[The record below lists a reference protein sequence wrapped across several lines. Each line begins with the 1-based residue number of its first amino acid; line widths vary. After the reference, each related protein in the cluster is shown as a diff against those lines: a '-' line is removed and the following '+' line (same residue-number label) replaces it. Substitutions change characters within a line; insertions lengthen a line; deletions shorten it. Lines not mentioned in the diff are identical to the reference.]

1 MAAGAQQ
8 TKVVRVGYVW
18 STNFAEGES
27 DEEYKSGYAYEY
39 LQKVAYYTGWEYQ
52 YVYGDWSD
60 IFQMLVDGQV
70 DLMIG
75 VSYTPERARIMDFP
89 DYPMGQENYYIYV
102 WQNSAL
108 ANLSASELVGLS
120 IGCTGGSMQ
129 NLSLEAWNQE
139 HGSSCTIQT
148 FSGNIDMYKAF
159 ASHTIDAVVDTDN
172 AILPTD
178 GLVPLVKVGSSDY
191 YLAVRKNAEDILS
204 ELNTALEQID
214 HSDPYYLQNL
224 HSKFFSETAI
234 ATTLTAPEKAWL
246 ADHPVIRVGY
256 LNSYL
261 PYCSK
266 DGSGQPTGVM
276 LDIFSGIFA
285 KLKVDAQP
293 QIQYT
298 AFDNQQAMVDAV
310 KAGDVDVIFPIG
322 GDVWFSE
329 SLGLYQTADIAQ
341 ILLDLVYKGDYAHL
355 TIEKIGVN
363 RNNLMQYM
371 DSVHRYPDAQV
382 VFFDS
387 TEDCLKAIVSGS
399 IDCTITNG
407 LRTDGLVRR
416 DIYQSLNALE
426 LSDPFPICMGVRRGE
441 TDLLIL
447 LNHGLNTL
455 DKNYV
460 LSSTYQYQ
468 DNIYVYTPMD
478 FLLENVL
485 WVVTGIVLFALV
497 IILAA
502 YRDAQ
507 KTRRHLAQ
515 EKALTKNLEDALEEA
530 QCANQAKTIFLNNIS
545 HDIRTPMNAIM
556 GFTDIAMKYNPK
568 PEVENCLQKIRE
580 SSEHLLTLI
589 NDVLDI
595 SRIES
600 GKIKFA
606 PIGVDIVEV
615 ADTVLSIMYGFL
627 SNRNITFHTHLAI
640 PETRYVLADAVRIR
654 EVLVNILG
662 NAVKFTGDG
671 GSITFTSDYL
681 PGADDR
687 HMIVRY
693 RVTDTGV
700 GMTKEFVKH
709 IFDEFS
715 QEESSA
721 RTYYKGSG
729 LGMAISK
736 RYVDLMDGNI
746 SVESEKGKGS
756 TFTVEL
762 PLELTEAD
770 KVQKQA
776 SPGDSTDLT
785 GVKILMAE
793 DNDLNAEIAMVQL
806 EELGIHITR
815 ASDGKEALKI
825 FASNQPGTFD
835 IIFMD
840 IMMPN
845 MNGYEATKA
854 IRALQNRPDART
866 IPIIAMTANAFA
878 EDVQASLDAGMN
890 LSLIHI

>member
-1 MAAGAQQ
+1 MKKRLTALLLSLVLVAGVIWAGSAYFDFVSQ
-8 TKVVRVGYVW
+8 TIYEESTAHLTEIFHQANQTLYNLVSVNW
-18 STNFAEGES
+18 SRMRMWVPYLEKAES
-27 DEEYKSGYAYEY
+27 DEEVLAYVDQAREESNFTDFYFISRNGEY
-39 LQKVAYYTGWEYQ
+39 LTLTGNRGYLDLRDQLPNLILEKQPIVVNSVVPDQPEIMVFAIPAKQGSYRGFD
-52 YVYGDWSD
+52 YEAIAITYNNSD
-60 IFQMLVDGQV
+60 MV
-70 DLMIG
+70 
-75 VSYTPERARIMDFP
+75 
-89 DYPMGQENYYIYV
+89 N
-102 WQNSAL
+102 AL
-108 ANLSASELVGLS
+108 KIS
-120 IGCTGGSMQ
+120 
-129 NLSLEAWNQE
+129 
-139 HGSSCTIQT
+139 
-148 FSGNIDMYKAF
+148 AF
-159 ASHTIDAVVDTDN
+159 AGQASTYAVLPDGRIVVDN
-172 AILPTD
+172 
-178 GLVPLVKVGSSDY
+178 SSE
-191 YLAVRKNAEDILS
+191 A
-204 ELNTALEQID
+204 
-214 HSDPYYLQNL
+214 
-224 HSKFFSETAI
+224 
-234 ATTLTAPEKAWL
+234 
-246 ADHPVIRVGY
+246 
-256 LNSYL
+256 
-261 PYCSK
+261 
-266 DGSGQPTGVM
+266 
-276 LDIFSGIFA
+276 
-285 KLKVDAQP
+285 
-293 QIQYT
+293 
-298 AFDNQQAMVDAV
+298 
-310 KAGDVDVIFPIG
+310 
-322 GDVWFSE
+322 
-329 SLGLYQTADIAQ
+329 
-341 ILLDLVYKGDYAHL
+341 
-355 TIEKIGVN
+355 
-363 RNNLMQYM
+363 M
-371 DSVHRYPDAQV
+371 DSVHNLFVLLEESKSLTDDQITALQQDFLSGNSGSLLFKINGVSHYLVYESANFQNWTVVGIVPTDVVNSSMNKLQSTTMLVVSGIAIALAVMLLLLVILQNRQKLKQKDNALLARDELFSKLSVNVDDVFLMVDAKDLRVEYVSPNIEKLVGISEQQVLDDIHEIEHLIRTDESVHILDQLSTILPGEQREWDREYIHQKTGEELWFRVV
-382 VFFDS
+382 VF
-387 TEDCLKAIVSGS
+387 
-399 IDCTITNG
+399 CT
-407 LRTDGLVRR
+407 
-416 DIYQSLNALE
+416 DIQGEKKYILD
-426 LSDPFPICMGVRRGE
+426 LSDR
-441 TDLLIL
+441 TK
-447 LNHGLNTL
+447 
-455 DKNYV
+455 DKKIN
-460 LSSTYQYQ
+460 Q
-468 DNIYVYTPMD
+468 
-478 FLLENVL
+478 
-485 WVVTGIVLFALV
+485 
-497 IILAA
+497 
-502 YRDAQ
+502 R
-507 KTRRHLAQ
+507 
-515 EKALTKNLEDALEEA
+515 LEDAFHTAEN
-530 QCANQAKTIFLNNIS
+530 ANRAKTTFLNNMS
-545 HDIRTPMNAIM
+545 HDIRTPMNAII
-556 GFTDIAMKYNPK
+556 GFTNIAMKHEPE
-568 PEVENCLQKIRE
+568 PEVRSCLEKIRE
-580 SSEHLLTLI
+580 SSDHLLTLI

-736 RYVDLMDGNI
+736 RYVDLMGGNI

-776 SPGDSTDLT
+776 SPGDSTDLA

-840 IMMPN
+840 IMMPK
-845 MNGYEATKA
+845 MNGYEATNA
-854 IRALQNRPDART
+854 IRTLQNRPDART

-890 LSLIHI
+890 GHLSKPIVIDEVVKTIARNLNR

>member
-1 MAAGAQQ
+1 MKKRWIALLLVLVLVAGVIWAGSAYFDFVAQ
-8 TKVVRVGYVW
+8 TIFDE
-18 STNFAEGES
+18 ST
-27 DEEYKSGYAYEY
+27 
-39 LQKVAYYTGWEYQ
+39 
-52 YVYGDWSD
+52 
-60 IFQMLVDGQV
+60 
-70 DLMIG
+70 
-75 VSYTPERARIMDFP
+75 
-89 DYPMGQENYYIYV
+89 
-102 WQNSAL
+102 
-108 ANLSASELVGLS
+108 
-120 IGCTGGSMQ
+120 
-129 NLSLEAWNQE
+129 
-139 HGSSCTIQT
+139 
-148 FSGNIDMYKAF
+148 
-159 ASHTIDAVVDTDN
+159 
-172 AILPTD
+172 
-178 GLVPLVKVGSSDY
+178 
-191 YLAVRKNAEDILS
+191 
-204 ELNTALEQID
+204 
-214 HSDPYYLQNL
+214 
-224 HSKFFSETAI
+224 
-234 ATTLTAPEKAWL
+234 
-246 ADHPVIRVGY
+246 
-256 LNSYL
+256 
-261 PYCSK
+261 
-266 DGSGQPTGVM
+266 
-276 LDIFSGIFA
+276 
-285 KLKVDAQP
+285 
-293 QIQYT
+293 
-298 AFDNQQAMVDAV
+298 
-310 KAGDVDVIFPIG
+310 
-322 GDVWFSE
+322 
-329 SLGLYQTADIAQ
+329 
-341 ILLDLVYKGDYAHL
+341 AHL
-355 TIEKIGVN
+355 TEIFHQANQQLYNLVSVNWSRMRMWAPYIEKTQSAEEIVAYVN
-363 RNNLMQYM
+363 QAREESNFTDFYFISRDGKYITLSEGRGYLDLREQLPTLILDDQPIVVNSVVPDKPEIMVFAIPTERGSFRGFDYEAIAITYNNSDMVEALKISAFNGQASTYAVLPDGRIAVDNSSEAM
-371 DSVHRYPDAQV
+371 DSVHNLFVLLEESKSLTDDQITALQQD
-382 VFFDS
+382 FLS
-387 TEDCLKAIVSGS
+387 GNSGS
-399 IDCTITNG
+399 LLFKINGVSNYLVYESANFQNWTVVGIVPADVVNSSMNELQTTTITVVSAITIAMAVMLLLLVIIQNRQKLKQKDNALLARDELFSKLSVNVDDVFLMVNAKDLRVEYVSPNIEKLVG
-407 LRTDGLVRR
+407 ISEQQVFDDIHEIEHLLRTDESEHIL
-416 DIYQSLNALE
+416 DQ
-426 LSDPFPICMGVRRGE
+426 LSDILPGE
-441 TDLLIL
+441 QRLWDRECIHQITGEELWFRVAAFCTDIQGEAKYIL
-447 LNHGLNTL
+447 DLSDRTK
-455 DKNYV
+455 DKKINQKLADAV
-460 LSSTYQYQ
+460 HTA
-468 DNIYVYTPMD
+468 
-478 FLLENVL
+478 EN
-485 WVVTGIVLFALV
+485 
-497 IILAA
+497 
-502 YRDAQ
+502 
-507 KTRRHLAQ
+507 
-515 EKALTKNLEDALEEA
+515 
-530 QCANQAKTIFLNNIS
+530 ANRAKTIFLNNMS

-687 HMIVRY
+687 HMMVRY

-721 RTYYKGSG
+721 RTHYKGSG

-736 RYVDLMDGNI
+736 RYVDLMGGNI

-890 LSLIHI
+890 DHLSKPIVMEEVIKAIARNIRQ

>member
-1 MAAGAQQ
+1 MKKRLTALLLSLVLVAGLIWAGFAYFGFVSQ
-8 TKVVRVGYVW
+8 TIYEESTAHLTEIFHQANQTLYNLVSVNW
-18 STNFAEGES
+18 SRMRMWVPYLEKAES
-27 DEEYKSGYAYEY
+27 DEEVLAYVVQAREESNFTDFYFISRNGEY
-39 LQKVAYYTGWEYQ
+39 LTLTGNRGYLDLRDQLPNLILEKQPIVVNSVVPDQPEIMVFAIPAKQGSYRGFD
-52 YVYGDWSD
+52 YEAIAITYNNSD
-60 IFQMLVDGQV
+60 MV
-70 DLMIG
+70 
-75 VSYTPERARIMDFP
+75 
-89 DYPMGQENYYIYV
+89 N
-102 WQNSAL
+102 AL
-108 ANLSASELVGLS
+108 KIS
-120 IGCTGGSMQ
+120 
-129 NLSLEAWNQE
+129 
-139 HGSSCTIQT
+139 
-148 FSGNIDMYKAF
+148 AF
-159 ASHTIDAVVDTDN
+159 AGQASTFAVLPDGRVVVDN
-172 AILPTD
+172 
-178 GLVPLVKVGSSDY
+178 GS
-191 YLAVRKNAEDILS
+191 EDM
-204 ELNTALEQID
+204 Q
-214 HSDPYYLQNL
+214 
-224 HSKFFSETAI
+224 
-234 ATTLTAPEKAWL
+234 
-246 ADHPVIRVGY
+246 
-256 LNSYL
+256 
-261 PYCSK
+261 
-266 DGSGQPTGVM
+266 
-276 LDIFSGIFA
+276 DIH
-285 KLKVDAQP
+285 
-293 QIQYT
+293 
-298 AFDNQQAMVDAV
+298 N
-310 KAGDVDVIFPIG
+310 
-322 GDVWFSE
+322 
-329 SLGLYQTADIAQ
+329 
-341 ILLDLVYKGDYAHL
+341 
-355 TIEKIGVN
+355 
-363 RNNLMQYM
+363 
-371 DSVHRYPDAQV
+371 
-382 VFFDS
+382 
-387 TEDCLKAIVSGS
+387 
-399 IDCTITNG
+399 
-407 LRTDGLVRR
+407 
-416 DIYQSLNALE
+416 
-426 LSDPFPICMGVRRGE
+426 
-441 TDLLIL
+441 
-447 LNHGLNTL
+447 
-455 DKNYV
+455 
-460 LSSTYQYQ
+460 
-468 DNIYVYTPMD
+468 
-478 FLLENVL
+478 
-485 WVVTGIVLFALV
+485 LFALLEKSERLTDEEITALQADFLAGNSSSIVFDVDGSSYYLVYEPANFQNWTVLGIVPTDVVNSSMNKLQSTTMLVVSGIAIALAVMLLLLV
-497 IILAA
+497 IQQNRQKLRREDNELLARDELFSKLSINVDDVFLMMDANDLRVEYVSPNIEKLVGISEQQVLDDIHEIEHLIRTDESVHILDQLSTILPGEQREWDRE
-502 YRDAQ
+502 YIHQ
-507 KTRRHLAQ
+507 KTGEELWFRVVVFCTDIQ
-515 EKALTKNLEDALEEA
+515 GEKKYILDLSDRTKDKKINQRLEDAFHTAEN
-530 QCANQAKTIFLNNIS
+530 ANRAKTTFLNNMS
-545 HDIRTPMNAIM
+545 HDIRTPMNAII
-556 GFTDIAMKYNPK
+556 GFTNIAMKHEPE
-568 PEVENCLQKIRE
+568 PEVRGCLEKIRE
-580 SSEHLLTLI
+580 SSDHLLTLI

-721 RTYYKGSG
+721 RTHYKGSG

-776 SPGDSTDLT
+776 SPGDSTDLA

-840 IMMPN
+840 IMMPK

-890 LSLIHI
+890 DHLSKPIVIDEVVKTIARNLNR

>member
-1 MAAGAQQ
+1 MKKRWIALLLVLVLAAGVIWAGSAYFDFVAQTIFDESTAHLTEIFHQ
-8 TKVVRVGYVW
+8 ANQQLYNLVSVNW
-18 STNFAEGES
+18 SRMRMWAPYIEKTQS
-27 DEEYKSGYAYEY
+27 DEEI
-39 LQKVAYYTGWEYQ
+39 VAYVNQAREESNFTNFYFISRDGKYITLSEGRGYLDLREQLPTLILDDQPIVVNSVVPDKPEIMVFAIPTERGSFRGFDYEAIAIT
-52 YVYGDWSD
+52 YNNSD
-60 IFQMLVDGQV
+60 MVEALKISAFNGQASTYAVLPDGRIAVDNSSEAMDNVHNLFVLLEESKSLTDDQITALQQDFLSGNSGS
-70 DLMIG
+70 LLFKING
-75 VSYTPERARIMDFP
+75 VS
-89 DYPMGQENYYIYV
+89 NYLVYESANF
-102 WQNSAL
+102 QNWTVVGIVPADVVNSSMNELQTTTITVVSAITIAMAVML
-108 ANLSASELVGLS
+108 LLLV
-120 IGCTGGSMQ
+120 IIQ
-129 NLSLEAWNQE
+129 NRQKLKQ
-139 HGSSCTIQT
+139 
-148 FSGNIDMYKAF
+148 K
-159 ASHTIDAVVDTDN
+159 DN
-172 AILPTD
+172 AL
-178 GLVPLVKVGSSDY
+178 
-191 YLAVRKNAEDILS
+191 LARDELFSKLS
-204 ELNTALEQID
+204 VN
-214 HSDPYYLQNL
+214 
-224 HSKFFSETAI
+224 
-234 ATTLTAPEKAWL
+234 
-246 ADHPVIRVGY
+246 
-256 LNSYL
+256 
-261 PYCSK
+261 
-266 DGSGQPTGVM
+266 
-276 LDIFSGIFA
+276 
-285 KLKVDAQP
+285 VDDV
-293 QIQYT
+293 
-298 AFDNQQAMVDAV
+298 FLMVDA
-310 KAGDVDVIFPIG
+310 K
-322 GDVWFSE
+322 
-329 SLGLYQTADIAQ
+329 
-341 ILLDLVYKGDYAHL
+341 DLRVEYVSPN
-355 TIEKIGVN
+355 IEKLVGISE
-363 RNNLMQYM
+363 Q
-371 DSVHRYPDAQV
+371 QV
-382 VFFDS
+382 FDDIH
-387 TEDCLKAIVSGS
+387 EIEHL
-399 IDCTITNG
+399 
-407 LRTDGLVRR
+407 LRTDESEHIL
-416 DIYQSLNALE
+416 DQ
-426 LSDPFPICMGVRRGE
+426 LSDILPGE
-441 TDLLIL
+441 QRLWDREYIHQITGEELWFRVAAFCTDIQGEAKYIL
-447 LNHGLNTL
+447 DLSDRTK
-455 DKNYV
+455 DKKINQKLADAV
-460 LSSTYQYQ
+460 HTA
-468 DNIYVYTPMD
+468 
-478 FLLENVL
+478 EN
-485 WVVTGIVLFALV
+485 
-497 IILAA
+497 
-502 YRDAQ
+502 
-507 KTRRHLAQ
+507 
-515 EKALTKNLEDALEEA
+515 
-530 QCANQAKTIFLNNIS
+530 ANRAKTIFLNNMS

-556 GFTDIAMKYNPK
+556 GFTDIAMKYHPK

-615 ADTVLSIMYGFL
+615 TDTVLSIMYGFL

-700 GMTKEFVKH
+700 GMTKEFMKH

-721 RTYYKGSG
+721 RTHYKGSG

-736 RYVDLMDGNI
+736 RYVDLMGGNI

-840 IMMPN
+840 IMMPK

-890 LSLIHI
+890 DHLSKPIVMEEVIKTIARNIRQ

>member
-1 MAAGAQQ
+1 MKKRWIALLLVLVLVAGVIWAGSAYFDFVAQTIFDESTAHLTEIFHQ
-8 TKVVRVGYVW
+8 ANQQLYNLVSDNW
-18 STNFAEGES
+18 SRMRMWAPYIEKTQS
-27 DEEYKSGYAYEY
+27 DEEI
-39 LQKVAYYTGWEYQ
+39 VAYVNQAREESNFTNFYFI
-52 YVYGDWSD
+52 SR
-60 IFQMLVDGQV
+60 DGKYITLSEDRGYL
-70 DLMIG
+70 DLR
-75 VSYTPERARIMDFP
+75 E
-89 DYPMGQENYYIYV
+89 Q
-102 WQNSAL
+102 
-108 ANLSASELVGLS
+108 
-120 IGCTGGSMQ
+120 
-129 NLSLEAWNQE
+129 
-139 HGSSCTIQT
+139 
-148 FSGNIDMYKAF
+148 
-159 ASHTIDAVVDTDN
+159 
-172 AILPTD
+172 LPTLILD
-178 GLVPLVKVGSSDY
+178 DQPIVVNSVVPDKPEIMVFAIPTERGSFRGFDY
-191 YLAVRKNAEDILS
+191 E
-204 ELNTALEQID
+204 
-214 HSDPYYLQNL
+214 
-224 HSKFFSETAI
+224 AI
-234 ATTLTAPEKAWL
+234 AIT
-246 ADHPVIRVGY
+246 Y
-256 LNSYL
+256 NNSDMVEALKISAFNGQASTYAVL
-261 PYCSK
+261 P
-266 DGSGQPTGVM
+266 DGR
-276 LDIFSGIFA
+276 IA
-285 KLKVDAQP
+285 VD
-293 QIQYT
+293 
-298 AFDNQQAMVDAV
+298 NS
-310 KAGDVDVIFPIG
+310 
-322 GDVWFSE
+322 SE
-329 SLGLYQTADIAQ
+329 A
-341 ILLDLVYKGDYAHL
+341 
-355 TIEKIGVN
+355 
-363 RNNLMQYM
+363 M
-371 DSVHRYPDAQV
+371 DSVHNLFVLLEESKSLTDDQITALQQD
-382 VFFDS
+382 FLS
-387 TEDCLKAIVSGS
+387 GNSGS
-399 IDCTITNG
+399 LLFKINGVSNYLVYESANFQNWTVVGIVPADVVNSSMNELQTTTITVVSAITIAMAVMLLLLVIIQNRQKLKQKDNALLARDELFSKLSVNVDDVFLMVDAKDLRVEYVSPNIEKLVG
-407 LRTDGLVRR
+407 ISEQQVFDDIHEIEHLLRTDESEHIL
-416 DIYQSLNALE
+416 DQ
-426 LSDPFPICMGVRRGE
+426 LSDILPGEQRLWDREYIHQITGEELWFRVAAFCTDIQGE
-441 TDLLIL
+441 TKYILDLSDR
-447 LNHGLNTL
+447 TK
-455 DKNYV
+455 DKKINQKLADAV
-460 LSSTYQYQ
+460 HTA
-468 DNIYVYTPMD
+468 
-478 FLLENVL
+478 EN
-485 WVVTGIVLFALV
+485 
-497 IILAA
+497 
-502 YRDAQ
+502 
-507 KTRRHLAQ
+507 
-515 EKALTKNLEDALEEA
+515 
-530 QCANQAKTIFLNNIS
+530 ANRAKTIFLNNMS

-556 GFTDIAMKYNPK
+556 GFTDIAMKYHPK

-615 ADTVLSIMYGFL
+615 TDTVLSIMYGFL
-627 SNRNITFHTHLAI
+627 SNRNITFHTHLAV

-700 GMTKEFVKH
+700 GMTKEFLKH

-721 RTYYKGSG
+721 RTHYKGSG

-736 RYVDLMDGNI
+736 RYVDLMGGNI

-806 EELGIHITR
+806 DELGIHITR

-840 IMMPN
+840 IMMPK

-890 LSLIHI
+890 DHLSKPIVMEEVIKTIARNIRQ

>member
-1 MAAGAQQ
+1 MKKRWIALLLVLVLAAGVIWAGSAYFDFVAQTIFDESTAHLTEIFHQ
-8 TKVVRVGYVW
+8 ANQQLYNLVSDNW
-18 STNFAEGES
+18 SRMRMWAPYIEKTQS
-27 DEEYKSGYAYEY
+27 DEEI
-39 LQKVAYYTGWEYQ
+39 VAYVNQAREESNFTNFYFI
-52 YVYGDWSD
+52 SR
-60 IFQMLVDGQV
+60 DGK
-70 DLMIG
+70 
-75 VSYTPERARIMDFP
+75 
-89 DYPMGQENYYIYV
+89 YI
-102 WQNSAL
+102 
-108 ANLSASELVGLS
+108 
-120 IGCTGGSMQ
+120 T
-129 NLSLEAWNQE
+129 
-139 HGSSCTIQT
+139 
-148 FSGNIDMYKAF
+148 
-159 ASHTIDAVVDTDN
+159 
-172 AILPTD
+172 
-178 GLVPLVKVGSSDY
+178 
-191 YLAVRKNAEDILS
+191 LS
-204 ELNTALEQID
+204 EGRGYLDLREQLPILILD
-214 HSDPYYLQNL
+214 DQPIVVNSVVPDKPEIMVFAIPTERGSFRGFDY
-224 HSKFFSETAI
+224 EAI
-234 ATTLTAPEKAWL
+234 AIT
-246 ADHPVIRVGY
+246 Y
-256 LNSYL
+256 NNSDMVEALKISTFNGQASTYAVL
-261 PYCSK
+261 P
-266 DGSGQPTGVM
+266 DGR
-276 LDIFSGIFA
+276 IA
-285 KLKVDAQP
+285 VD
-293 QIQYT
+293 
-298 AFDNQQAMVDAV
+298 NS
-310 KAGDVDVIFPIG
+310 
-322 GDVWFSE
+322 SE
-329 SLGLYQTADIAQ
+329 A
-341 ILLDLVYKGDYAHL
+341 
-355 TIEKIGVN
+355 
-363 RNNLMQYM
+363 M
-371 DSVHRYPDAQV
+371 DSVHNLFVLLEESKSLTDDQITALQQD
-382 VFFDS
+382 FLS
-387 TEDCLKAIVSGS
+387 GNSGS
-399 IDCTITNG
+399 LLFKINGVSNYLVYESANFQNWTVVGIVPADVVNSSMNELQTTTITVVSAIAIAMAVMLLLLVIIQNRQKLKQKDNALLARDELFSKLSVNVDDVFLMVDAKDLRVEYVSPNIEKLVG
-407 LRTDGLVRR
+407 ISEQQVFDDIHEIEHLLRTDESEHIL
-416 DIYQSLNALE
+416 DQ
-426 LSDPFPICMGVRRGE
+426 LSDILPGEQRLWDREYIHQITGEELWFRVAAFCTDIQGE
-441 TDLLIL
+441 TKYILDLSDR
-447 LNHGLNTL
+447 TK
-455 DKNYV
+455 DKKINQKLADAV
-460 LSSTYQYQ
+460 HTA
-468 DNIYVYTPMD
+468 
-478 FLLENVL
+478 EN
-485 WVVTGIVLFALV
+485 
-497 IILAA
+497 
-502 YRDAQ
+502 
-507 KTRRHLAQ
+507 
-515 EKALTKNLEDALEEA
+515 
-530 QCANQAKTIFLNNIS
+530 ANRAKTIFLNNMS

-556 GFTDIAMKYNPK
+556 GFTDIAMKYHPK

-600 GKIKFA
+600 GKIQFA

-615 ADTVLSIMYGFL
+615 TDTVLSIMYGFL
-627 SNRNITFHTHLAI
+627 SNRNITFHTHLAV

-700 GMTKEFVKH
+700 GMTKEFLKH

-721 RTYYKGSG
+721 RTHYKGSG

-736 RYVDLMDGNI
+736 RYVDLMGGNI

-806 EELGIHITR
+806 DELGIHITR

-840 IMMPN
+840 IMMPK

-890 LSLIHI
+890 DHLSKPIVMEEVIKTIARNIRQ

>member
-1 MAAGAQQ
+1 MKKRLTALLLSLVLVAGVIWAGSAYFDFVSQ
-8 TKVVRVGYVW
+8 TIYEESTAHLTEIFHQANQTLYNLVSVNW
-18 STNFAEGES
+18 SRMRMWEPYLETAKS
-27 DEEYKSGYAYEY
+27 DEEVLAYVDQAREESNFTDFYFISRNGEY
-39 LQKVAYYTGWEYQ
+39 LTLTGNRGYLDLRDQLPNLILEKQPIVVNSVVPDHPEIMVFAIPAKQGSYRGFD
-52 YVYGDWSD
+52 YEAIAITYNNSD
-60 IFQMLVDGQV
+60 LVD
-70 DLMIG
+70 
-75 VSYTPERARIMDFP
+75 
-89 DYPMGQENYYIYV
+89 
-102 WQNSAL
+102 AL
-108 ANLSASELVGLS
+108 KIS
-120 IGCTGGSMQ
+120 
-129 NLSLEAWNQE
+129 
-139 HGSSCTIQT
+139 
-148 FSGNIDMYKAF
+148 AF
-159 ASHTIDAVVDTDN
+159 AGQASTFAVLPDGRVVVDN
-172 AILPTD
+172 
-178 GLVPLVKVGSSDY
+178 GS
-191 YLAVRKNAEDILS
+191 EDM
-204 ELNTALEQID
+204 Q
-214 HSDPYYLQNL
+214 
-224 HSKFFSETAI
+224 
-234 ATTLTAPEKAWL
+234 
-246 ADHPVIRVGY
+246 
-256 LNSYL
+256 
-261 PYCSK
+261 
-266 DGSGQPTGVM
+266 
-276 LDIFSGIFA
+276 DIH
-285 KLKVDAQP
+285 
-293 QIQYT
+293 
-298 AFDNQQAMVDAV
+298 N
-310 KAGDVDVIFPIG
+310 
-322 GDVWFSE
+322 
-329 SLGLYQTADIAQ
+329 
-341 ILLDLVYKGDYAHL
+341 
-355 TIEKIGVN
+355 
-363 RNNLMQYM
+363 
-371 DSVHRYPDAQV
+371 
-382 VFFDS
+382 
-387 TEDCLKAIVSGS
+387 
-399 IDCTITNG
+399 
-407 LRTDGLVRR
+407 
-416 DIYQSLNALE
+416 
-426 LSDPFPICMGVRRGE
+426 
-441 TDLLIL
+441 
-447 LNHGLNTL
+447 
-455 DKNYV
+455 
-460 LSSTYQYQ
+460 
-468 DNIYVYTPMD
+468 
-478 FLLENVL
+478 
-485 WVVTGIVLFALV
+485 LFALLEKSERLTDEEITALQADFLAGNSSSIVFDVDGSSYYLVYEPANFQNWTVLGIVPTDVVNSSMNKLQSTTMLVVSGIAIALAVMLLLLV
-497 IILAA
+497 IQQNRQKLRRKDNELLARDELFSKLSINVDDVFLMMDANDLRVEYVSPNIEKLVGISEQQVLDDIHEIEHLIRTDESVHILDQLSTILPGEQREWDRE
-502 YRDAQ
+502 YIHQ
-507 KTRRHLAQ
+507 KTGEELWFRVVVFCTDIQ
-515 EKALTKNLEDALEEA
+515 GEKKYILDLSDRTKDKKINQRLEDAFHTAEN
-530 QCANQAKTIFLNNIS
+530 ANRAKTTFLNNMS
-545 HDIRTPMNAIM
+545 HDIRTPMNAII
-556 GFTDIAMKYNPK
+556 GFTNIAMKHEPE
-568 PEVENCLQKIRE
+568 PEVRSCLEKIRE
-580 SSEHLLTLI
+580 SSDHLLTLI

-840 IMMPN
+840 IMMPK

-890 LSLIHI
+890 DHLSKPIVIDEVVKTIARNLNR

>member
-1 MAAGAQQ
+1 MKKRWIALLLVLVLVAGVIWAGSAYFDFVSQ
-8 TKVVRVGYVW
+8 TIFDE
-18 STNFAEGES
+18 ST
-27 DEEYKSGYAYEY
+27 
-39 LQKVAYYTGWEYQ
+39 
-52 YVYGDWSD
+52 
-60 IFQMLVDGQV
+60 
-70 DLMIG
+70 
-75 VSYTPERARIMDFP
+75 
-89 DYPMGQENYYIYV
+89 
-102 WQNSAL
+102 
-108 ANLSASELVGLS
+108 
-120 IGCTGGSMQ
+120 
-129 NLSLEAWNQE
+129 
-139 HGSSCTIQT
+139 
-148 FSGNIDMYKAF
+148 
-159 ASHTIDAVVDTDN
+159 
-172 AILPTD
+172 
-178 GLVPLVKVGSSDY
+178 
-191 YLAVRKNAEDILS
+191 
-204 ELNTALEQID
+204 
-214 HSDPYYLQNL
+214 
-224 HSKFFSETAI
+224 
-234 ATTLTAPEKAWL
+234 
-246 ADHPVIRVGY
+246 
-256 LNSYL
+256 
-261 PYCSK
+261 
-266 DGSGQPTGVM
+266 
-276 LDIFSGIFA
+276 
-285 KLKVDAQP
+285 
-293 QIQYT
+293 
-298 AFDNQQAMVDAV
+298 
-310 KAGDVDVIFPIG
+310 
-322 GDVWFSE
+322 
-329 SLGLYQTADIAQ
+329 
-341 ILLDLVYKGDYAHL
+341 AHL
-355 TIEKIGVN
+355 TEIFHQANQQLYNLVSVNWSRMRMWAPYIEKTQSEEEIVAYVN
-363 RNNLMQYM
+363 QAREESNFTNFYFISRDGKYITLSEDRGYLDLREQLPTLILDDQPIVVNSVVPDKPEIMVFAIPSERGSFRGFDYEAIAITYNNSDMVEALKISAFNGQASTYAVLPDGRIAVDNSSEAM
-371 DSVHRYPDAQV
+371 DSVHNLFVLLEESKSLTDDQITALQQD
-382 VFFDS
+382 FLS
-387 TEDCLKAIVSGS
+387 GNSGS
-399 IDCTITNG
+399 LLFKINGVSNYLVYESANFQNWTVVGIVPADVVNSSMNELQTTTITVVSAITIAMAVMLLLLVIIQNRQKLKQKDNALLARDELFSKLSVNVDDVFLMVDAKDLRVEYVSPNIEKLVG
-407 LRTDGLVRR
+407 ISEQQVFDDIHEIEHLLRTDESEHIL
-416 DIYQSLNALE
+416 DQ
-426 LSDPFPICMGVRRGE
+426 LSDILPGEQRLWDREYIHQITGEELWFRVAAFCTDIQGE
-441 TDLLIL
+441 TKYILDLSDR
-447 LNHGLNTL
+447 TK
-455 DKNYV
+455 DKKINQKLADAV
-460 LSSTYQYQ
+460 HTA
-468 DNIYVYTPMD
+468 
-478 FLLENVL
+478 EN
-485 WVVTGIVLFALV
+485 
-497 IILAA
+497 
-502 YRDAQ
+502 
-507 KTRRHLAQ
+507 
-515 EKALTKNLEDALEEA
+515 
-530 QCANQAKTIFLNNIS
+530 ANRAKTIFLNNMS

-556 GFTDIAMKYNPK
+556 GFTDIAMKYHPK

-615 ADTVLSIMYGFL
+615 TDTVLSIMYGFL

-700 GMTKEFVKH
+700 GMTKEFLKH

-721 RTYYKGSG
+721 RTHYKGSG

-736 RYVDLMDGNI
+736 RYVDLMGGNI

-840 IMMPN
+840 IMMPK

-890 LSLIHI
+890 DHLSKPIVMEEVIKTIARNIRQ

>member
-1 MAAGAQQ
+1 MKKRWIALLLVLVLAAGVIWAGSAYFDFVAQTIFDESTAHLTEIFHQ
-8 TKVVRVGYVW
+8 ANQQLYNLVSDNW
-18 STNFAEGES
+18 SRMRMWAPYIEKTQS
-27 DEEYKSGYAYEY
+27 DEEI
-39 LQKVAYYTGWEYQ
+39 VAYVNQAREESNFTNFYFI
-52 YVYGDWSD
+52 SR
-60 IFQMLVDGQV
+60 DGKYITLSEDRGYL
-70 DLMIG
+70 DLR
-75 VSYTPERARIMDFP
+75 E
-89 DYPMGQENYYIYV
+89 Q
-102 WQNSAL
+102 
-108 ANLSASELVGLS
+108 
-120 IGCTGGSMQ
+120 
-129 NLSLEAWNQE
+129 
-139 HGSSCTIQT
+139 
-148 FSGNIDMYKAF
+148 
-159 ASHTIDAVVDTDN
+159 
-172 AILPTD
+172 LPTLILD
-178 GLVPLVKVGSSDY
+178 DQPIVVNSVVPDKPEIMVFAIPTERGSFRGFDY
-191 YLAVRKNAEDILS
+191 E
-204 ELNTALEQID
+204 
-214 HSDPYYLQNL
+214 
-224 HSKFFSETAI
+224 AI
-234 ATTLTAPEKAWL
+234 AIT
-246 ADHPVIRVGY
+246 Y
-256 LNSYL
+256 NNSDMVEALKISAFNGQASTYAVL
-261 PYCSK
+261 P
-266 DGSGQPTGVM
+266 DGR
-276 LDIFSGIFA
+276 IA
-285 KLKVDAQP
+285 VD
-293 QIQYT
+293 
-298 AFDNQQAMVDAV
+298 NS
-310 KAGDVDVIFPIG
+310 
-322 GDVWFSE
+322 SE
-329 SLGLYQTADIAQ
+329 A
-341 ILLDLVYKGDYAHL
+341 
-355 TIEKIGVN
+355 
-363 RNNLMQYM
+363 M
-371 DSVHRYPDAQV
+371 DSVHNLFVLLEESKSLTDDQITALQQD
-382 VFFDS
+382 FLS
-387 TEDCLKAIVSGS
+387 GNSGS
-399 IDCTITNG
+399 LLFKINGVSNYLVYESANFQNWTVVGIVPADVVNSSMNELQTTTITVVSAITIAMAVMLLLLVIIQNRQKLKQKDNALLARDELFSKLSVNVDDVFLMVDAKDLRVEYVSPNIEKLVG
-407 LRTDGLVRR
+407 ISEQQVFDDIHEIEHLLRTDESEHIL
-416 DIYQSLNALE
+416 DQ
-426 LSDPFPICMGVRRGE
+426 LSDILPGEQRLWDREYIHQITGEELWFRVAAFCTDIQGE
-441 TDLLIL
+441 TKYILDLSDR
-447 LNHGLNTL
+447 TK
-455 DKNYV
+455 DKKINQKLADAV
-460 LSSTYQYQ
+460 HTA
-468 DNIYVYTPMD
+468 
-478 FLLENVL
+478 EN
-485 WVVTGIVLFALV
+485 
-497 IILAA
+497 
-502 YRDAQ
+502 
-507 KTRRHLAQ
+507 
-515 EKALTKNLEDALEEA
+515 
-530 QCANQAKTIFLNNIS
+530 ANRAKTIFLNNMS

-556 GFTDIAMKYNPK
+556 GFTDIAMKYHPK

-615 ADTVLSIMYGFL
+615 TDTVLSIMYGFL

-700 GMTKEFVKH
+700 GMTKEFLKH

-721 RTYYKGSG
+721 RTHYKGSG

-736 RYVDLMDGNI
+736 RYVDLMGGNI

-840 IMMPN
+840 IMMPK

-890 LSLIHI
+890 DHLSKPIVMEEVIKTIARNIRQ

>member
-1 MAAGAQQ
+1 MKKRWIALLLVLVLAAGVIWAGSAYFDFVAQTIFDESTAHLTEIFHQ
-8 TKVVRVGYVW
+8 ANQQLYNLVSVNW
-18 STNFAEGES
+18 SRMRMWAPYIEKTQS
-27 DEEYKSGYAYEY
+27 DEEI
-39 LQKVAYYTGWEYQ
+39 VAYVNQAREESNFTNFYFI
-52 YVYGDWSD
+52 SR
-60 IFQMLVDGQV
+60 DGKYITLSEDRGYL
-70 DLMIG
+70 DLR
-75 VSYTPERARIMDFP
+75 E
-89 DYPMGQENYYIYV
+89 Q
-102 WQNSAL
+102 
-108 ANLSASELVGLS
+108 
-120 IGCTGGSMQ
+120 
-129 NLSLEAWNQE
+129 
-139 HGSSCTIQT
+139 
-148 FSGNIDMYKAF
+148 
-159 ASHTIDAVVDTDN
+159 
-172 AILPTD
+172 LPTLILD
-178 GLVPLVKVGSSDY
+178 DQPIVVNSVVPDKPEIMVFAIPTERGSFRGFDY
-191 YLAVRKNAEDILS
+191 E
-204 ELNTALEQID
+204 
-214 HSDPYYLQNL
+214 
-224 HSKFFSETAI
+224 AI
-234 ATTLTAPEKAWL
+234 AIT
-246 ADHPVIRVGY
+246 Y
-256 LNSYL
+256 NNSDMVEALKISAFNGQASTYAVL
-261 PYCSK
+261 P
-266 DGSGQPTGVM
+266 DGR
-276 LDIFSGIFA
+276 IA
-285 KLKVDAQP
+285 VD
-293 QIQYT
+293 
-298 AFDNQQAMVDAV
+298 NS
-310 KAGDVDVIFPIG
+310 
-322 GDVWFSE
+322 SE
-329 SLGLYQTADIAQ
+329 A
-341 ILLDLVYKGDYAHL
+341 
-355 TIEKIGVN
+355 
-363 RNNLMQYM
+363 M
-371 DSVHRYPDAQV
+371 DSVHNLFVLLEESKSLTDDQITALQQD
-382 VFFDS
+382 FLS
-387 TEDCLKAIVSGS
+387 GNSGS
-399 IDCTITNG
+399 LLFKINGVSNYLVYESANFQNWTVVGIVPADVVNSSMNELQTTTITVVSAIAIAMAVMLLLLVIIQNRQKLKQKDNALLARDELFSKLSVNVDDVFLMVDAKDLRVEYVSPNIEKLVG
-407 LRTDGLVRR
+407 ISEQQVFDDIHEIEHLLRTDESEHIL
-416 DIYQSLNALE
+416 DQ
-426 LSDPFPICMGVRRGE
+426 LSDILPGEQRLWDREYIHQITGEELWFRVAAFCTDIQGE
-441 TDLLIL
+441 TKYILDLSDR
-447 LNHGLNTL
+447 TK
-455 DKNYV
+455 DKKINQKLADAV
-460 LSSTYQYQ
+460 HTA
-468 DNIYVYTPMD
+468 
-478 FLLENVL
+478 EN
-485 WVVTGIVLFALV
+485 
-497 IILAA
+497 
-502 YRDAQ
+502 
-507 KTRRHLAQ
+507 
-515 EKALTKNLEDALEEA
+515 
-530 QCANQAKTIFLNNIS
+530 ANRAKTIFLNNMS

-556 GFTDIAMKYNPK
+556 GFTDIAMKYHPK

-615 ADTVLSIMYGFL
+615 TDTVLSIMYGFL

-700 GMTKEFVKH
+700 GMTKEFLKH

-721 RTYYKGSG
+721 RTHYKGSG

-736 RYVDLMDGNI
+736 RYVDLMGGNI

-776 SPGDSTDLT
+776 IPGDSTDLT

-840 IMMPN
+840 IMMPK

-890 LSLIHI
+890 DHLSKPIVMEEVIKTIARNIRQ